1 MDFDIHTLVD
11 TLVSKGGSDIHLSVN
26 SLPVLRIKRRLIP
39 QEEYEVLAKETID
52 SFLSNIVNEDH
63 IEKMYQGID
72 YDFAHTFETKQ
83 GQYRFRINIYLAQG
97 NPCVVMRYLPSKI
110 KTLEQLKLPPVI
122 YQFSHLL
129 QGLVLVTGPT
139 GSGKSTTLAAVIN
152 EINHTKETK
161 IVTIEDPIEFIYDPH
176 KSIVSQREVGSD
188 TQTFTQALSGAF
200 REDIDVILLGEM
212 RDAETIK
219 TAVTAAETGH
229 LVFATLHTNSAP
241 QSIDR
246 IIDSFPPA
254 QQSQVRSQLSN
265 VLEGI
270 VSQRLIPTVDGGLMP
285 AVEILLVNN
294 AVKNLIRE
302 NRIHQVE
309 SVIETNLQK
318 GMLTMNHSLFQLI
331 AHGNV
336 NYQTAVMYSSDPTGL
351 KNLVKRS
358 KSSKKSK

>member
-1 MDFDIHTLVD
+1 MEFDIHSLID
-11 TLVSKGGSDIHLSVN
+11 ILISKGGSDIHLSVG
-26 SLPVLRIKRRLIP
+26 SLPVLRVKRRLIP
-39 QEEYEVLAKETID
+39 QEEYEVLDKEAID
-52 SFLSNIVNEDH
+52 SLLSSL
-63 IEKMYQGID
+63 IEQEHLDKMYQGVD
-72 YDFAHTFETKQ
+72 YDFAYTFKTEQ

-110 KTLEQLKLPPVI
+110 KTLEQLSLPPVI

-161 IVTIEDPIEFIYDPH
+161 IVTIEDPVEFIYSPH
-176 KSIVSQREVGSD
+176 KSIISQREVGSD

-212 RDAETIK
+212 RDVDTIK

-229 LVFATLHTNSAP
+229 LVFATLHTNSAA

-246 IIDSFPPA
+246 IIDSFPPS
-254 QQSQVRSQLSN
+254 QQGQVRSQLSN
-265 VLEGI
+265 VLEGV
-270 VSQRLIPTVDGGLMP
+270 VSQRLVPTVDGGLMP

-331 AHGNV
+331 SHGHV
-336 NYQTAVMYSSDPTGL
+336 NYQTAVMYTPNPTGL
-351 KNLVKRS
+351 KNLVKRA
-358 KSSKKSK
+358 KKS